1 MDLLTLFVLAIL
13 AESVWETLKMTWQKG
28 KLCIDRIGALIVS
41 IIITFSTGF
50 DILNCFNIPI
60 KIPLIGM
67 VLTAILL
74 SRGSNFIHDL
84 IGKISQAE
92 ALIEDV
98 NENKGML
105 ESNKEESTTE
115 NNKEDNTNKTEN
127 LD

>member
-1 MDLLTLFVLAIL
+1 
-13 AESVWETLKMTWQKG
+13 
-28 KLCIDRIGALIVS
+28 
-41 IIITFSTGF
+41 
-50 DILNCFNIPI
+50 
-60 KIPLIGM
+60 M